1 MALSRAD
8 GNSIVGLRKTSVLEL
23 QAILAELGVNPG
35 DVVMIHS
42 AVFTLGIV
50 EDGLAGLYRAFRSEL
65 GPDGTLIVPTFTYSF
80 RRSEIFD
87 VRNTP
92 SPKVLGAFSEF
103 VRREEGAVR
112 SPDPLFSMAAVGPEA
127 EDLMRRPSNR
137 CFGEGSI
144 YERLFARNM
153 LILALGI
160 TYDTGISAFM
170 HLERLANVEY
180 RRDLLLQ
187 GTTVGVDRVAYADS
201 AVHFERNVERFPD
214 GRRNRIP
221 FGLEM
226 ERKGISS
233 AIEYGSGRH
242 VAIRSKP
249 FEAYTLEQLNRDP
262 WAMFMRND
270 G

>member
-1 MALSRAD
+1 MSRPI
-8 GNSIVGLRKTSVLEL
+8 GSFIVALRKTSIQEL
-23 QAILAELGVNPG
+23 QVILVQLGVETG
-35 DVVMIHS
+35 DVVMMHS

-50 EDGLAGLYRAFRSEL
+50 EDGLAGIYKAFRNVL
-65 GPDGTLIVPTFTYSF
+65 GRDGTLIVPTFTYSF
-80 RRSEIFD
+80 RRGEIFD

-92 SPKVLGAFSEF
+92 CPKVLGAFSEF
-103 VRREEGAVR
+103 VRGAEDAVR

-127 EDLMRRPSNR
+127 QSLMRRPSNR
-137 CFGEGSI
+137 CFGNGSV
-144 YERLFARNM
+144 YETLFARNM

-160 TYDTGISAFM
+160 SYDTGISAFM

-180 RRDLLLQ
+180 RRDLLLE
-187 GTTVGVDRVAYADS
+187 GTTVGPDGAAYADS
-201 AVHFERNVERFPD
+201 AVHFERNVEKFPG

-226 ERKGISS
+226 ERHGISS

-242 VAIRSKP
+242 VAIRAKP
-249 FEAYTLEQLNRDP
+249 FEAFTLEQLDRDP
-262 WAMFMRND
+262 WVMFNRNA